1 MKCLFTEF
9 QYSSSSVVDEERA
22 VESCIKGLAPFVEFD
37 KIDIN
42 YQGENIHGMFNE
54 KATHIGPIG
63 RLDLSTFQ
71 DRRGKVYNVTNLDVS
86 NRTSGDDVMI
96 VVAWKI
102 NLKDTFGLFQILSF
116 DEYLYFLENRLVC
129 FKLIARQAAYII
141 IYTVM
146 NCICQIFLDTR
157 NNAAP
162 AAAARA
168 ATVID

>member
-22 VESCIKGLAPFVEFD
+22 VESCIKKLVPFDQFD

-42 YQGENIHGMFNE
+42 YQGENIHGMFNKE
-54 KATHIGPIG
+54 ATHIGPIG

-71 DRRGKVYNVTNLDVS
+71 DRRGKVYNVTNLNVS
-86 NRTSGDDVMI
+86 NRTSGDDVVI
-96 VVAWKI
+96 VVAWKV

-129 FKLIARQAAYII
+129 CILIARQAAYII
-141 IYTVM
+141 YTVM
-146 NCICQIFLDTR
+146 NFIYQIFLDTR
-157 NNAAP
+157 NNTAP
-162 AAAARA
+162 TAAARA